1 MLWSH
6 DLMTLS
12 LCAFALFYFGST
24 SVFASDDFAWMEARA
39 RVQHLRSMQ
48 DSNFGQSAHSGKK
61 PESSNKIGALDCA
74 LRRDLLQKERKICLG
89 YIAEASK
96 QKPAAIEVSRL
107 LIAIESLKDSKSVF
121 SWQESIALAGA
132 AANLGDLAM
141 ARSILKRAREKA
153 EKELPAWVSQ
163 RIALFGLLVEIQA
176 EKFPDARQDLYTKEI
191 ENFRDD
197 PLFGEVRK
205 RFDPHLVKA
214 KNAKSDSVES
224 STAMILQDLSYKL
237 WQVAQDRD
245 ELAAVSQ
252 MFEKSDPEILDFYRL
267 DQLVR
272 RYDSSNREW
281 KAIINLISDLTTGP
295 ELLMRGGALQ
305 MMMENWLANAVPQG
319 LQMESDQD
327 RTLQR
332 SRMILYEFSAV
343 LRRLIFAVKSDKS
356 FALVRENLDA
366 LEERMAATPSPLAVA
381 FNDGMFERDLQA
393 AHVAQSRLV
402 QVEKRLRRAQALL
415 AGYYFFSSLDA
426 TEARNLANIRSE
438 LRELEI
444 QKRAVI
450 FELFK
455 VLVVLQPNVQKE
467 FRSLIRLNAQ
477 TKKSLKDLRTLLSGL
492 DLGNRNQSAAVV
504 QFLDEADVLVERIES
519 SSYRT
524 MAERR
529 VRGER
534 LVKAIEPLQQDVQKI
549 QDEMGKILRS
559 SAAELK
565 PMLRGM
571 IKVVDA
577 NLIAKSRE
585 IELKMS
591 VAQSALQD
599 DLGKRLDSARD
610 TKDRLEILRRMRS
623 ENLQWRVA
631 Q

>member
-1 MLWSH
+1 
-6 DLMTLS
+6 
-12 LCAFALFYFGST
+12 
-24 SVFASDDFAWMEARA
+24 
-39 RVQHLRSMQ
+39 
-48 DSNFGQSAHSGKK
+48 
-61 PESSNKIGALDCA
+61 
-74 LRRDLLQKERKICLG
+74 
-89 YIAEASK
+89 
-96 QKPAAIEVSRL
+96 
-107 LIAIESLKDSKSVF
+107 
-121 SWQESIALAGA
+121 
-132 AANLGDLAM
+132 
-141 ARSILKRAREKA
+141 
-153 EKELPAWVSQ
+153 
-163 RIALFGLLVEIQA
+163 
-176 EKFPDARQDLYTKEI
+176 
-191 ENFRDD
+191 
-197 PLFGEVRK
+197 
-205 RFDPHLVKA
+205 
-214 KNAKSDSVES
+214 
-224 STAMILQDLSYKL
+224 
-237 WQVAQDRD
+237 
-245 ELAAVSQ
+245 
-252 MFEKSDPEILDFYRL
+252 
-267 DQLVR
+267 
-272 RYDSSNREW
+272 
-281 KAIINLISDLTTGP
+281 
-295 ELLMRGGALQ
+295 
-305 MMMENWLANAVPQG
+305 
-319 LQMESDQD
+319 
-327 RTLQR
+327 
-332 SRMILYEFSAV
+332 
-343 LRRLIFAVKSDKS
+343 VKSDKS

>member
-1 MLWSH
+1 
-6 DLMTLS
+6 
-12 LCAFALFYFGST
+12 
-24 SVFASDDFAWMEARA
+24 
-39 RVQHLRSMQ
+39 MQ

-176 EKFPDARQDLYTKEI
+176 EKFPEARQDLYTKEI